1 MILNGFKKHPI
12 YDKYIINNKGDVYSL
27 YTNKILKISYNKQ
40 GYVRCGI
47 YYNKKTKTL
56 AVHRLVA
63 QCFLENPNNYKVVNH
78 INGIKDDNRVENL
91 EWCTQS
97 YNIKHAF
104 DLGLNKISDNQRVLT
119 SIRMKK
125 FMSEN
130 HPSLKA
136 VYCFDKEGNL
146 VNSFTSIKEASKF
159 YNILESSIG
168 NNLNNKSKYCN
179 NLKWEYDTIKRKS
192 KR

>member
-1 MILNGFKKHPI
+1 MFTEI
-12 YDKYIINNKGDVYSL
+12 KGKEIAIMANVIK
-27 YTNKILKISYNKQ
+27 N
-40 GYVRCGI
+40 GYVDENGETVEG
-47 YYNKKTKTL
+47 KSLEETL
-56 AVHRLVA
+56 ETMEL
-63 QCFLENPNNYKVVNH
+63 
-78 INGIKDDNRVENL
+78 IDDNRVENL

-136 VYCFDKEGNL
+136 VSCFDKEGNL

-179 NLKWEYDTIKRKS
+179 NLKWEYDTIKRKM
-192 KR
+192 